1 MCVRTYVYCILSPTV
16 CASSCVRYVRTWQP
30 THAQVLHRIH
40 TYIQYIHYMNI
51 RIQTSPFMLVQL
63 IIRTCCTHCMNI
75 RYVRTYIRMYVH
87 ILQLT
92 YVVMCTRCSSD
103 VEENEDGDITS
114 FTITPLQPLFKGART
129 YKLGAPTEAV
139 SPAHLVLVQ
148 GAATDSRL
156 NHRNI
161 TS

>member
-1 MCVRTYVYCILSPTV
+1 MDSDLPIHA
-16 CASSCVRYVRTWQP
+16 CAIDHMYMRYT
-30 THAQVLHRIH
+30 L
-40 TYIQYIHYMNI
+40 YEY
-51 RIQTSPFMLVQL
+51 
-63 IIRTCCTHCMNI
+63 
-75 RYVRTYIRMYVH
+75 MYVCTFVA
-87 ILQLT
+87 T

-139 SPAHLVLVQ
+139 SAAHLALVQ
-148 GAATDSRL
+148 VAATNSRL

>member
-1 MCVRTYVYCILSPTV
+1 
-16 CASSCVRYVRTWQP
+16 
-30 THAQVLHRIH
+30 
-40 TYIQYIHYMNI
+40 
-51 RIQTSPFMLVQL
+51 
-63 IIRTCCTHCMNI
+63 
-75 RYVRTYIRMYVH
+75 MYVH

>member
-1 MCVRTYVYCILSPTV
+1 
-16 CASSCVRYVRTWQP
+16 
-30 THAQVLHRIH
+30 
-40 TYIQYIHYMNI
+40 MNI
-51 RIQTSPFMLVQL
+51 
-63 IIRTCCTHCMNI
+63 
-75 RYVRTYIRMYVH
+75 MYVCTFVA
-87 ILQLT
+87 T
-92 YVVMCTRCSSD
+92 YVVIYTHCSSD

-139 SPAHLVLVQ
+139 SAAHLALVQ
-148 GAATDSRL
+148 VAATNSCL